1 MSDSGA
7 DEFVSPMW
15 GRCTG
20 LYLTSEDGTERVAVQ
35 EAQAGHWQKIGADIK
50 SYKWSDGDFLLMAHP
65 KSGKLFSS
73 FSNLHIVCSRPTLDT
88 RILDGMGVFTCFGYP
103 R

>member
-7 DEFVSPMW
+7 DGFVSPMW

-65 KSGKLFSS
+65 KSGKLFTF
-73 FSNLHIVCSRPTLDT
+73 FSNLHIVYRLYSRYKS
-88 RILDGMGVFTCFGYP
+88 FGW
-103 R
+103 

>member
-7 DEFVSPMW
+7 DGFVSPMW

-65 KSGKLFSS
+65 KSGKLFTFFKIGRASCRER
-73 FSNLHIVCSRPTLDT
+73 V
-88 RILDGMGVFTCFGYP
+88 
-103 R
+103 